1 VSIEVTYA
9 VTGTIVETLTGPF
22 VSAADATTTTNG
34 LNIAGV
40 LNASST
46 VPATKYAAGRLTLSS
61 GSGTLDLTALPGRT
75 ADEVVDGTGLKLQL
89 LILHAKSDN
98 ANPITATKGASNGYG
113 LNAAGGTWT
122 MTLDPDTTG
131 VRFLKDAAPDI
142 DSTHKTIDVSGTGSQ
157 VLDYEIVMG

>member
-1 VSIEVTYA
+1 MSIEVTYA

-89 LILHAKSDN
+89 LILHNRSTN
-98 ANPITATKGASNGYG
+98 ANKITITKGASNGIG
-113 LNAAGGTWT
+113 LAASNDTWT
-122 MTLDPDTTG
+122 LTLSPDQTVG
-131 VRFLKDAAPDI
+131 LYLKDAGPDI
-142 DSTHKTIDVSGTGSQ
+142 ASDKKTLDISGTGSQ
-157 VLDYEIVMG
+157 ELDYEIVMG